1 MTQIQLKA
9 KYDKIMR
16 AKTMC
21 IYNYVS
27 KKLITYESK
36 WKSNFWNKIKFTDN
50 SDVSA
55 GYLYW
60 G

>member
-1 MTQIQLKA
+1 MCV
-9 KYDKIMR
+9 KI
-16 AKTMC
+16 MC

-27 KKLITYESK
+27 KKLIIYESK
-36 WKSNFWNKIKFTDN
+36 WKFNFWNKIKFIDN
-50 SDVSA
+50 SDVLV